1 MILTR
6 KPILIGAITTL
17 ILAISAVTVTFV
29 VLEYKN
35 DNDVINYVEHGAIV
49 IWGDDDFEDYDFPG
63 RGTESNP
70 YRISEYNIT
79 TDSLI
84 GISIWNTKK
93 YFVIENCYINA
104 TKIGISI
111 ESVAPGSAVI
121 SKNICD
127 ANPGIGIVI
136 YYSPQ
141 TALIGNECNNNGYGI
156 IVDSSSGCILTENT
170 CKNNEIGI
178 IIYYSQLAS
187 LTQCVSKNN
196 NLGIYIGYSAS
207 TSVSECEVNN
217 NHKGFSVEESA
228 VIRIESSVISH
239 NSYGII
245 LLKSRASIIEN
256 NEIEYNYF
264 GIYLEKN
271 SLLYIKNN
279 YFTYNAMGVY
289 FYSNVD
295 TSTITSN
302 YFELNYIYAI
312 SIEVNNDINY
322 IYHNTFLNNSAY
334 GSSQAYDDSVNI
346 WYDVDTNT
354 GNYWDDFLG
363 IGSYIIEGIGGNS
376 DPYPLETPPV
386 F

>member
-17 ILAISAVTVTFV
+17 ILAISTVTVTFV

-79 TDSLI
+79 TDSFI

-93 YFVIENCYINA
+93 YFVIENCFINA

-111 ESVAPGSAVI
+111 ESVAPGTAII
-121 SKNICD
+121 SNNICKL
-127 ANPGIGIVI
+127 NPGIAIVV

-141 TALIGNECNNNGYGI
+141 TTLTGNECNNNGYGI
-156 IVDSSSGCILTENT
+156 VIDSSSGCTLIENT

-178 IIYYSQLAS
+178 VIYYSQLAS
-187 LTQCVSKNN
+187 LTKCISNNN
-196 NLGIYIGYSAS
+196 NLGIYIGFSAG
-207 TSVSECEVNN
+207 TSVSECEANN
-217 NHKGFSVEESA
+217 NNEGFSIEESP
-228 VIRIESSVISH
+228 VVRIDSSEIAQ

-245 LLKSRASIIEN
+245 LKKSRASIFEN
-256 NEIEYNYF
+256 NNINNNYY
-264 GIYLEKN
+264 GVHLEDN
-271 SLLYIKNN
+271 SLLYFKKNHL
-279 YFTYNAMGVY
+279 TYNAIGVY

-295 TSTITSN
+295 TSTFSYN
-302 YFELNYIYAI
+302 YFELNYVYAI
-312 SIEVNNDINY
+312 YIELDNNNNY
-322 IYHNTFLNNSAY
+322 IYQNSFLNNSVS
-334 GSSQAYDDSVNI
+334 GSSQVYDDSVNM
-346 WYDVDTNT
+346 WYDTDTNS
-354 GNYWDDFLG
+354 GNFWDDFSG
-363 IGSYIIEGIGGNS
+363 IGSYFIDGVGGNS